1 MPKFLKWSLV
11 ALAALFVLG
20 YFGFQYM
27 KSQTKKASPEETV
40 SFALGSGT
48 VEVTYSRPSV
58 RGRSI
63 FGGLVPYGKVWRT
76 GANEATTITFSQD
89 VVFGDKPVKAG
100 TYTLWS
106 VPGPDTW
113 TVMVNS
119 KMYGWG
125 VNFDGEA
132 QRDPLTDVAE
142 VKVPVRH
149 LTAPVEQ
156 FTIAVTNDPAELTL
170 SWSDV
175 QVGVSLSSR

>member
-1 MPKFLKWSLV
+1 MPKFLKWSLITI
-11 ALAALFVLG
+11 AILAVVG
-20 YFGFQYM
+20 VVGFQYM

-40 SFALGSGT
+40 SFTLGIGT
-48 VEVTYSRPSV
+48 VEVNYSRPSV

-89 VVFGDKPVKAG
+89 VQFGDKAVPAG

-106 VPGPDTW
+106 IPGPDTW
-113 TVMVNS
+113 QVMVNS

-132 QRDPLTDVAE
+132 QRDPLADVAE

-156 FTIAVTNDPAELTL
+156 FTIAITNDPAELTL
-170 SWSDV
+170 SWADV
-175 QVGVSLSSR
+175 QVGVPLSTR

>member
-1 MPKFLKWSLV
+1 MHKFLKWSLV
-11 ALAALFVLG
+11 TLAALFVLG

-27 KSQTKKASPEETV
+27 KSQTKMASPEETV

-89 VVFGDKPVKAG
+89 VMFGDKSVLAG

-113 TVMVNS
+113 QVMVNS

-132 QRDPLTDVAE
+132 QRDPLADVAE

-156 FTIAVTNDPAELTL
+156 FTIAVTNNPAELTL

-175 QVGVSLSSR
+175 QVGVPLYTR

>member
-1 MPKFLKWSLV
+1 MHKFLKWSLV

-40 SFALGSGT
+40 SFTLGSGT
-48 VEVTYSRPSV
+48 VEVNYSRPSV

-63 FGGLVPYGKVWRT
+63 FGGLVPYGKVWHT

-89 VVFGDKPVKAG
+89 VLFGDKSVPAG
-100 TYTLWS
+100 TYTLWTI
-106 VPGPDTW
+106 PGPDTW
-113 TVMVNS
+113 QVMVNS

-132 QRDPLTDVAE
+132 QRDPLADVAE

-156 FTIAVTNDPAELTL
+156 FTIAGTNDPAELTL
-170 SWSDV
+170 SWADV
-175 QVGVSLSSR
+175 QVGVPLSSR